1 MNITENHRKYTWK
14 FWLIF
19 WLVAILALFGWYVY
33 LQIKNKNIE
42 NLKPLVKILPIGAER
57 RNELGVLADI
67 YAKAGGFSREQTF
80 LILFQNNMELRP
92 GGGFIGS
99 FGILK
104 TKGGKISDIQI
115 YDTGIFDTQI
125 PDTESPPYPLGDM
138 LHING
143 WKMRDSNWSPDFKT
157 NAKKAEYF
165 YKLGSGPASSAGK
178 QENFDGVIAI
188 NTSVLNSFL
197 SITGPVKIDDYPGQ
211 YNDETAI
218 LQLEYQVEKGY
229 VEQGIEKSD
238 RKSVMK
244 EMAQVL
250 VEKAHNF
257 SLSQQLE
264 TAQKIED
271 HLKKKDIQFY
281 FADDT
286 LEAEVENMNW
296 AGQIRD
302 AGGDYLAVVDANLNS
317 LKSDICIKRKIDYE
331 IDLSPARNARQN
343 EIVGLASQSE
353 AGGGDQPQV
362 KLALTYE
369 HTCRARDWMTTNY
382 NDWARVYVPAGS
394 WLVDSSVPQEEMRFS
409 DELGKKVFGFPVY
422 VPIGKT
428 ETVNLTYNLPM
439 DFKNKIYSL
448 MIQKQSGSGDLP
460 VKIIVKKADGSTSE
474 INEILKGDKTFSF

>member
-1 MNITENHRKYTWK
+1 MNIAENHRKYTWK

-19 WLVAILALFGWYVY
+19 WLVAILALFGWYVF

-57 RNELGVLADI
+57 KNELNVLADI
-67 YAKAGGFSREQTF
+67 YAKVGGFSREQTF

-115 YDTGIFDTQI
+115 FDTGIFDAQI
-125 PDTESPPYPLGDM
+125 PNTEIPPYPIREM
-138 LHING
+138 LHINF

-157 NAKKAEYF
+157 NAEKAQYF
-165 YKLGSGPASSAGK
+165 YKLGSEPASSAGK
-178 QENFDGVIAI
+178 QENFDGVIGI

-197 SITGPVKIDDYPGQ
+197 SITGPVKIDDYPGL

-238 RKSVMK
+238 RKSVMR

-264 TAQKIED
+264 MAQKVED

-281 FADDT
+281 FRDDA

-296 AGQIRD
+296 AGKIQD
-302 AGGDYLAVVDANLNS
+302 FDGDYLAVVDANLNS
-317 LKSDICIKRKIDYE
+317 LKSDICIKRKIDYA
-331 IDLSPARNARQN
+331 IDLSA
-343 EIVGLASQSE
+343 
-353 AGGGDQPQV
+353 DQPQA
-362 KLALTYE
+362 KLVLAYE
-369 HTCRARDWMTTNY
+369 HTCRAKDWMTTNY
-382 NDWARVYVPAGS
+382 NDWARVYAPAGS
-394 WLVDSSVPQEEMRFS
+394 WLADSSVPQEKMRFS
-409 DELGKKVFGFPVY
+409 DELGKKVFGLPVY

-428 ETVNLTYNLPM
+428 ETVNLTYNLPL

-448 MIQKQSGSGDLP
+448 LIQKQSGSGDLP
-460 VKIIVKKADGSTSE
+460 VKIIVKKANGSTSE
-474 INEILKGDKTFSF
+474 INEILKGDKIFSF

>member
-1 MNITENHRKYTWK
+1 MQNKPTSTKKYSLK
-14 FWLIF
+14 FWIIF
-19 WLVAILALFGWYVY
+19 WIVASLVLFGWFVY

-42 NLKPLVKILPIGAER
+42 NLKPLVKIFPIGAER
-57 RNELGVLADI
+57 RQELNALADI
-67 YAKAGGFSREQTF
+67 YAKAGGFNGEKTF

-104 TKGGKISDIQI
+104 TKGGKISDVQI
-115 YDTGIFDTQI
+115 FDTGIFDAQI
-125 PDTESPPYPLGDM
+125 PNTETPPYPLGDM
-138 LHING
+138 LPIKS

-157 NAKKAEYF
+157 NVEKAQYF
-165 YKLGSGPASSAGK
+165 YRLGGG

-188 NTSVLNSFL
+188 STSVLNSFL
-197 SITGPVKIDDYPGQ
+197 SITGPVKIDDYPGL

-257 SLSQQLE
+257 SLSQQFAL
-264 TAQKIED
+264 AQKIED
-271 HLKKKDIQFY
+271 HLKKKDIQF
-281 FADDT
+281 FFRDDA
-286 LEAEVENMNW
+286 LQAEAEKLNW
-296 AGQIRD
+296 AGQTRD
-302 AGGDYLAVVDANLNS
+302 FDGDYLQVVDANLNS
-317 LKSDICIKRKIDYE
+317 LKSDICIRRKIDYE
-331 IDLSPARNARQN
+331 IDLSA
-343 EIVGLASQSE
+343 
-353 AGGGDQPQV
+353 DQPQA
-362 KLALTYE
+362 KLAIQYE

-382 NDWARVYVPAGS
+382 NDWTRVYALAGS
-394 WLVDSSVPQEEMRFS
+394 WLVDSSVPPEEMRFS

-428 ETVNLTYNLPM
+428 ETVNLTYNLPA
-439 DFKNKIYSL
+439 DLKNKTYHL
-448 MIQKQSGSGDLP
+448 LIQKQSGSGDLP
-460 VKIIVKKADGSTSE
+460 VKIRVVQKDGSETVIE
-474 INEILKGDKTFSF
+474 EKLQGDKEYDF

>member
-1 MNITENHRKYTWK
+1 MNLSRNTRKYTLPRRQASWK
-14 FWLIF
+14 SLAIF
-19 WLVAILALFGWYVY
+19 WFLAALLLFGWYVL
-33 LQIKNKNIE
+33 LQIQNKNIE

-57 RNELGVLADI
+57 RSELGVLVDI

-104 TKGGKISDIQI
+104 TKGGKVSDIQI
-115 YDTGIFDTQI
+115 FDTGIFDAQI
-125 PDTESPPYPLGDM
+125 PNMETPPYPLEDM
-138 LHING
+138 LHISS
-143 WKMRDSNWSPDFKT
+143 WKMRDSNWSPDFRV
-157 NAKKAEYF
+157 NAEKAQYF
-165 YKLGSGPASSAGK
+165 HKLGGG

-197 SITGPVKIDDYPGQ
+197 SITGPMKIDDYPGL

-244 EMAQVL
+244 EMAQAL

-257 SLSQQLE
+257 SLVQQFE
-264 TAQKIED
+264 MAQKIED
-271 HLKKKDIQFY
+271 HLKKKDIQFF
-281 FADDT
+281 FADSA
-286 LEAEVENMNW
+286 LEAEAEKMNW
-296 AGQIRD
+296 AGQIQD
-302 AGGDYLAVVDANLNS
+302 FDGDYLAVVDANLNS

-331 IDLSPARNARQN
+331 IDLS
-343 EIVGLASQSE
+343 
-353 AGGGDQPQV
+353 GDQPQA

-369 HTCRARDWMTTNY
+369 HTCRAKDWMTTNY
-382 NDWARVYVPAGS
+382 NDWTRVYAPNGS
-394 WLVDSSVPQEEMRFS
+394 WLVDSNVPQEEMRFS
-409 DELGKKVFGFPVY
+409 DELGKKVFGLPVF

-428 ETVNLTYNLPM
+428 ETVNLTYNLPA
-439 DFKNKIYSL
+439 DFKNKTYSL
-448 MIQKQSGSGDLP
+448 LIQKQSGSGDLS
-460 VKIIVKKADGSTSE
+460 VKIIVKKANGSTSE
-474 INEILKGDKTFSF
+474 INEILRGDKVFNF